1 MYISPFFLLQVTH
14 ATSEVQLLK
23 DLFRDY
29 NSLARPVLNHSS
41 SIKVTVDIALRELLE
56 LVSGL

>member
-1 MYISPFFLLQVTH
+1 MYIFVSFFLQVTH
-14 ATSEVQLLK
+14 ATTEAQLLK

-29 NSLARPVLNHSS
+29 NLQARPVLNHSS
-41 SIKVTVDIALRELLE
+41 SVTVTVDIALRELLE